1 MQYKTSEEKA
11 KVSLFFII
19 IQSKRSKKDFSA
31 QKQFEQIDYVT
42 EASRIVTELMSGI
55 PENLQA
61 IMENVYLRPL
71 FGLEPKK

>member
-42 EASRIVTELMSGI
+42 EAARIVTELMSGI
-55 PENLQA
+55 P
-61 IMENVYLRPL
+61 
-71 FGLEPKK
+71 